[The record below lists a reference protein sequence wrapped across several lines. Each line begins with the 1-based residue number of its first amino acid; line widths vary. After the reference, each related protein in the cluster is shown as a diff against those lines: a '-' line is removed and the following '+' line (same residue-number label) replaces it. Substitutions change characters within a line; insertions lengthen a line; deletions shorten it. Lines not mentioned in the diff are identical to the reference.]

1 MFFFPRFF
9 SISLHFGLAL
19 TLILAA
25 NLSALEYEFSDE
37 GALGVEFEG
46 GRTEYEFADINK
58 DGHVDILSI
67 GDHGSPEINTNQHG
81 IMVFFGDGTGRW
93 NVTMRGDFGYG
104 GIAVGDV
111 NDDGDWDVGYANH
124 HPYTDNDFGNQMIEV
139 ALGDGSG
146 ENWEPYDDGLAVPR
160 GDDDWYGMF
169 GMDFGDFNND
179 GLLDIGSNSF
189 GSGTGL
195 HVYANNGDGSWED
208 VLYHFWRN
216 NSCMDFVFGDMD
228 NDGNLDFACAL
239 EALEIHFGDGEGN
252 FEFRRHNLPDPDE
265 FDVYLSVDLCDVDN
279 DGADDLGI
287 SDHEG
292 RLGVYTFDPEGERWN
307 DISDGLPRNGIV
319 SNVNLCDMDID
330 GDADIV
336 FSNGDGIE
344 VWLQD
349 PGANPRWSQEWSMG
363 FDDFGGIRAIQVG
376 GDIDHNGMPDIVLL
390 VRIVTGFMQT
400 RNFMHVLRETS
411 VADELWIRPVEPGG
425 GEVFTAGS
433 VRFIDWAAAIPGDFD
448 ANRAVVDIFF
458 SARGPDD
465 EWDPIAEGI
474 ANGGRYQWIVPQIDS
489 RNCHL
494 RFVLDVGDAVVE
506 IITPEP
512 FSIIGGEPVPM
523 LSVDPLRMEF
533 REVEVGQPMERPL
546 TISNTGFAELTV
558 QPIELANGNAFF
570 IEREGEEFVI
580 EAEGSVELM
589 VTFDPPEAG
598 FWDDFIQINS
608 NGGNCEVWLIGTTE
622 GYVGP
627 LIEVDGDAIDFGRIR
642 VGEMES
648 IELVATNQGDDDA
661 VINIPGSG
669 EGVFFWEAVE
679 NEIVQPENSISIP
692 IDFSP
697 EQYGLV
703 DQIITLRY
711 QADEISV
718 DLTGFGFGQAALG
731 LSVYE
736 LDFGEVVVNRS
747 SEMEVVIHSLG
758 DEPAVI
764 NVPRPEDRAFSID
777 PINEQD
783 LNPGDSLIIPVTF
796 GPDRGIDFSTE
807 LIVSYQVEDFSL
819 ALTGSGAF
827 RAMVETSH
835 DTIDFGEILVENRRI
850 RNLIIRS
857 TGNEV
862 ANVNIGR
869 PTGGAFSCNQ
879 EGDFELAP
887 GDSVVARVSF
897 GPWMDMDYS
906 GTMTISYEEEDKE
919 IFLLGRAV
927 TEFSVNENPE
937 ISHSFGF
944 VELSPN
950 PFNSQLNIKYAL
962 DRTSEVE
969 LSVCDLRGRF
979 LSSITNKTQNS
990 GLHTVIM
997 PAEGLTTGTYLIV
1010 MKHEGRR
1017 EIGKV
1022 VYLK

>member
-1 MFFFPRFF
+1 MFTFLRC
-9 SISLHFGLAL
+9 LYHLMRFGLAI
-19 TLILAA
+19 TLILST

-67 GDHGSPEINTNQHG
+67 GDHGSPHINTNQHG

-93 NVTMRGDFGYG
+93 NVTMRGEFGYG
-104 GIAVGDV
+104 GLAVGDV
-111 NDDGDWDVGYANH
+111 NNDGDWDVGYANH
-124 HPYTDNDFGNQMIEV
+124 HPGGEGDFGDQMIEV
-139 ALGDGSG
+139 AIGDGSG

-169 GMDFGDFNND
+169 GTDFGDFNND
-179 GLLDIGSNSF
+179 GLLDVGANSF

-195 HVYANNGDGSWED
+195 HVYANNGDGSWTD

-216 NSCMDFVFGDMD
+216 NSCMDFVFGDMN

-239 EALEIHFGDGEGN
+239 EALETHFGDGEGN
-252 FEFRRHNLPDPDE
+252 FEFRRYNLPDPDE

-279 DGADDLGI
+279 DGSDDLGL

-292 RLGVYTFDPEGERWN
+292 HLGVYTFDPERERWD
-307 DISDGLPRNGIV
+307 DISSGLPRDRVV
-319 SNVNLCDMDID
+319 SNVNLCDMDLD
-330 GDADIV
+330 GNADIV
-336 FSNGDGIE
+336 FSHSDGIE
-344 VWLQD
+344 VWLQN

-363 FDDFGGIRAIQVG
+363 FEDFGGIQAIRAG
-376 GDIDHNGMPDIVLL
+376 GDIDHNGLPDIVLL

-411 VADELWIRPVEPGG
+411 VAEELWIRPVDPRG

-465 EWDPIAEGI
+465 EWDAIAEGI
-474 ANGGRYQWIVPQIDS
+474 ANGGRFQWTMPQIDS

-494 RFVLDVGDAVVE
+494 KFVLDVGDAVVE
-506 IITPEP
+506 VITPEP

-533 REVEVGQPMERPL
+533 REVVVGQPIERPL

-580 EAEGSVELM
+580 QAEGSIELM

-608 NGGNCEVWLIGTTE
+608 NGGNSEVWLIGTTE

-627 LIEVDGDAIDFGRIR
+627 LVEFEEDAVDFGRVR
-642 VGEMES
+642 VGEMGS
-648 IELVATNQGDDDA
+648 IELVASNQGDDDA

-669 EGVFFWEAVE
+669 EGVFTWEAVE
-679 NEIVQPENSISIP
+679 NQVVQPENSIRIP
-692 IDFSP
+692 VDFTP
-697 EQYGLV
+697 LQYGIANQV
-703 DQIITLRY
+703 ISLRY

-731 LSVYE
+731 LSSNE
-736 LDFGEVVVNRS
+736 LDFGEVIVNRS

-758 DEPAVI
+758 DEAAVI
-764 NVPRPEDRAFSID
+764 NAPRPENRAFTID
-777 PINEQD
+777 PINEQA

-796 GPDRGIDFSTE
+796 EPDRGIDYSTE
-807 LIVSYQVEDFSL
+807 LIISYQVEDFSVT
-819 ALTGSGAF
+819 LTGSGAF
-827 RAMVETSH
+827 RAMIETSH
-835 DTIDFGEILVENRRI
+835 DTINFGEILVDHRRI
-850 RNLIIRS
+850 INLIVRS

-862 ANVNIGR
+862 ANVNLGR
-869 PTGGAFSCNQ
+869 PTGGAFTCNQ
-879 EGDFELAP
+879 EGDFELEP
-887 GDSVVARVSF
+887 GDSIVARVAF
-897 GPWMDMDYS
+897 GPWIDMDYA
-906 GTMTISYEEEDKE
+906 GTMSISYEEEDFK
-919 IFLLGRAV
+919 IILIGRAV
-927 TEFSVNENPE
+927 TEFSVNENPGAV
-937 ISHSFGF
+937 HTFGF
-944 VELSPN
+944 VEFTPN
-950 PFNSQLNIKYAL
+950 PFNDQLNIKYSL
-962 DRTSEVE
+962 DKRGEME
-969 LSVCDLRGRF
+969 LSICDLRGRHLNTLASKSQNAGF
-979 LSSITNKTQNS
+979 HSIT
-990 GLHTVIM
+990 M
-997 PAEGLTTGTYLIV
+997 PALGLTSGTYLIV
-1010 MKHEGRR
+1010 MKHQGRR